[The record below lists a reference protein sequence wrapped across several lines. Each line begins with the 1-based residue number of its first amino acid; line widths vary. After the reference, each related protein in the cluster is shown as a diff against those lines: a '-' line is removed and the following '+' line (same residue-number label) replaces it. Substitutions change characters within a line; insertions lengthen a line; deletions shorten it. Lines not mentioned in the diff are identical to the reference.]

1 MKWFAKSYMGV
12 ILFILYVPIAVLILF
27 SFNSGE
33 STSVFEGLSL
43 QWYKNLFLE
52 KPELLEALLNSLLLA
67 LASAAVA
74 TVIGTLVAVGL
85 SKMRSRA
92 AKNAIMSVT
101 NIPMM
106 NPEIVTSI
114 SLMLLFVFISN
125 HIFKSADVQLGFG
138 TLLISHVTFNLP
150 YVILSVSP
158 KIQQLDKFLPE
169 AAQDLG
175 CTPLSSFFKVELPAI
190 VPGIVSGLVMAFTL
204 SLDDFVISHF
214 VSSPDFKTLP
224 LYIYTQ
230 TAHEVKFSMYALC
243 TLLIFAILLLLIAVN
258 VAGSIGERRARK
270 KAGTH
275 GMGGK

>member
-1 MKWFAKSYMGV
+1 MKWFAKSYMGIV
-12 ILFILYVPIAVLILF
+12 FFILYVPITVLILF

-33 STSVFEGLSL
+33 STSVFEGLSFK
-43 QWYKNLFLE
+43 WYKNLFLE

-67 LASAAVA
+67 LTSAAIA
-74 TVIGTLVAVGL
+74 TLIGTLVAVGL

-92 AKNAIMSVT
+92 VKNTITSVT

-125 HIFKSADVQLGFG
+125 HIFRSADVQLGFG

-175 CTPLSSFFKVELPAI
+175 CTPLSSFFKVELPNI
-190 VPGIVSGLVMAFTL
+190 LPGIISGFIMAFTL
-204 SLDDFVISHF
+204 SLDDFVISLF
-214 VSSPDFKTLP
+214 NGGDVFKTLP
-224 LYIYTQ
+224 VLIYNYTKKP
-230 TAHEVKFSMYALC
+230 VKPDIYALF
-243 TLLIFAILLLLIAVN
+243 TILVIVILALLILSNLTAAR
-258 VAGSIGERRARK
+258 GERKEKRAK
-270 KAGTH
+270 
-275 GMGGK
+275 